1 MTIHTLL
8 AEDIIKDISPT
19 SEYEL
24 NRNKTKFTKL
34 IAEQEKALAKLEA
47 EERNLKSMAY
57 DVLENPDE
65 LEKLKGQIQSKGLE
79 IELVRNDVLAYD
91 DVMSFIDNTLDK
103 IVTKKNQEQL
113 LKYLKQKGIS
123 TVEQLKSALSNNN

>member
-123 TVEQLKSALSNNN
+123 TVEQLKSALSNNH

>member
-47 EERNLKSMAY
+47 DERNLKSMAY

-103 IVTKKNQEQL
+103 IITKKNQEQL